1 MHTLISGI
9 FLLGLFCGQT
19 LGQSLTLRNGIA
31 FPSSS
36 PTITA
41 LNWLVGPVGPIAITA
56 TNTNTQPVV
65 ILSSGYNENTA
76 GIPVGLFSQASGGT
90 MSLTIPASTTITVFL
105 KYFDVPDSS
114 ATCTNQY
121 VRIKTPSASLDLCNG
136 VAGPDDLVSV
146 ASSTSG
152 YTLEISFQ
160 PNSVQ
165 RQGTGFLIFVSTYDS
180 SSLTSNS
187 YTTISTCTN
196 TNRKWIDYIYATSTV
211 ADTTAGTTACKT
223 ACTADANCQL
233 MVRKSTACYLG
244 RFDIAD
250 AGVTK
255 LSVTDSAPDSIQL
268 RQGKLLN
275 PARSDGPLNQYTMN
289 NQLFNNV
296 YGIYGRIPQSP
307 IIGISEAECAARC
320 SLNCD
325 DKSSGNVLCH
335 YYLWEKKV
343 CYIGN
348 FGIEQDEIDIV
359 TAAGYVIELPCDKF
373 YIKNSPTLDVK
384 GLLPTGS
391 GTCTS
396 VSTTIDVTSSTFTQT
411 LSLSST
417 TSGSVDCQYSV
428 HRSLAGGRLRLASTT
443 VTNTQVK
450 VFIGTS
456 TTVSVPICQLIGTG
470 TDCTWTDANAIIQI
484 KNTGSASVQCSVS
497 DACSYTGTLTWEA
510 Y

>member
-1 MHTLISGI
+1 MYSREKSVHLLELKDAHPHKCKSTNFVQRISNFTKNPLFSKGI

-136 VAGPDDLVSV
+136 VTDPDSLVSV
-146 ASSTSG
+146 ASSTSS

-165 RQGTGFLIFVSTYDS
+165 RQGTGFLIFVSTCKYILSYLCLSKNLRRHDIILADDS

-428 HRSLAGGRLRLASTT
+428 HRSLAGGRLRLASTA
-443 VTNTQVK
+443 N
-450 VFIGTS
+450 
-456 TTVSVPICQLIGTG
+456 TVS
-470 TDCTWTDANAIIQI
+470 N
-484 KNTGSASVQCSVS
+484 
-497 DACSYTGTLTWEA
+497 
-510 Y
+510 